1 MGINMTNFEKIVASI
16 KNKHVYLQM
25 HNFPDPDALGS
36 SMGLQ
41 YLLNLKGIESTI
53 CYSGSIDRFNTR
65 KMIDIFNIKIVAIEN
80 IKDMTEEDEII
91 LLDTQK
97 GNGNVCE
104 CIGKVIVCIDH
115 HPIFEHY
122 NYVYKDIRESVGAC
136 ATIIASYFYEN
147 NYKMPKDVA
156 AALVYGINVD
166 TAHLTRGVARLDL
179 EMFYNL
185 YKDADENHLNYL
197 ENNTLSVDDLQ
208 EYAKAISSIR
218 LYENVSFAKTG
229 KECSKSLIGVISDFM
244 LNIVD
249 VVFSVVYSVKN
260 EGIRLSVRSD
270 NKNLHAGKIIMEALD
285 GIGTGG
291 GHSIMAGG
299 FVPFDKTNS
308 IEQYIKTIEK
318 KIIDAINEASR

>member
-1 MGINMTNFEKIVASI
+1 MTNFEKIINSI
-16 KNKHVYLQM
+16 SNKHVYLQM

-41 YLLNLKGIESTI
+41 YLLKLKGIESTI
-53 CYSGSIDRFNTR
+53 CYSGSIDRFNTK
-65 KMIDIFNIKIVAIEN
+65 KMIDIFNLKIVDIEE
-80 IKDMTEEDEII
+80 IKDMTEQDEVI

-97 GNGNVCE
+97 SNGNTCACNGNV
-104 CIGKVIVCIDH
+104 IVSIDH

-122 NYVYKDIRESVGAC
+122 NYLYEDIRENVGAC
-136 ATIIASYFYEN
+136 ASIIASYFYDN
-147 NYKMPKDVA
+147 NFEMPKDVA
-156 AALVYGINVD
+156 SALVYGINVD
-166 TAHLTRGVARLDL
+166 TAHLTRGVTRLDL

-197 ENNTLSVDDLQ
+197 ENNTLSIDDLQ

-218 LYENVSFAKTG
+218 IHQNVSFAKTG
-229 KECSKSLIGVISDFM
+229 NECSKSLIGVISDFM

-270 NKNLHAGKIIMEALD
+270 NKNLHAGKIIIEALE

-299 FVPFDKTNS
+299 FVPVENIDSVEK
-308 IEQYIKTIEK
+308 YIKTIEK
-318 KIIDAINEASR
+318 KIIDAINEASK